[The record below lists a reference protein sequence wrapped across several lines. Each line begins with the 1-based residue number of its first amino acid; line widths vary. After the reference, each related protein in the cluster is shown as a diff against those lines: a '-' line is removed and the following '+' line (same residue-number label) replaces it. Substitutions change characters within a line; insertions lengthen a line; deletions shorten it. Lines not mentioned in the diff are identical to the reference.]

1 MYVCLEN
8 NVIHEK
14 RFFMEGHIQSRGKK
28 KEKLT
33 MKTIVL
39 PKSLFIFQNIPFC
52 VNTLYKSLTK
62 LQKVSVDQTI

>member
-14 RFFMEGHIQSRGKK
+14 RFLWKVTYRVEEKK

-39 PKSLFIFQNIPFC
+39 PKSLFIFSEYSFLCQHIIQ
-52 VNTLYKSLTK
+52 VTE
-62 LQKVSVDQTI
+62 